1 MKQRLLKGNALR
13 PTRAYETETGYV
25 VKSRLRFTAMTLL
38 QKIIFG
44 ALIAIFAAMIYRD
57 GLSFDT
63 IGGAVISLGAIGALF
78 QVLPLWVRVEFD
90 THKQQVKLRCGIL
103 DRATLPIESSSVFVF
118 DNDDK
123 IEYRQGQRGSVL
135 GYGIQ
140 FSVNKEKAWDSA
152 HVTALVAVL
161 NEMLNLARNTPAQYP
176 VVNEAV
182 IDDYNPMD

>member
-13 PTRAYETETGYV
+13 PTRAYEVETGYV
-25 VKSRLRFTAMTLL
+25 VKSRLRFTAMTLF

-44 ALIAIFAAMIYRD
+44 VLIILFAAIIYGD

-63 IGGAVISLGAIGALF
+63 IGGAVIILGAVGALF
-78 QVLPLWVRVEFD
+78 QILPLFLKVEFD
-90 THKQQVKLRCGIL
+90 AQKQQVKMRCGIL
-103 DRATLPIESSSVFVF
+103 DRATLPIESGSVFVF
-118 DNDDK
+118 DNEDK

-161 NEMLNLARNTPAQYP
+161 NEMLNLTRNATPLDPEAK
-176 VVNEAV
+176 EAV
-182 IDDYNPMD
+182 VEDYNPMD